1 MYLNKA
7 QYLEVLDLI
16 NLHHKELKEEM
27 VKGFDRINDRV
38 TEIERIVYTHK
49 TIVTVIVTIV
59 TGLITFF
66 SVFQSYITKILL
78 FLLTK
83 FR

>member
-16 NLHHKELKEEM
+16 NSHHKELKEEM

-49 TIVTVIVTIV
+49 TIVTVIMTIV
-59 TGLITFF
+59 TAMVTFF
-66 SVFQSYITKILL
+66 SVFQSYSTKIFL